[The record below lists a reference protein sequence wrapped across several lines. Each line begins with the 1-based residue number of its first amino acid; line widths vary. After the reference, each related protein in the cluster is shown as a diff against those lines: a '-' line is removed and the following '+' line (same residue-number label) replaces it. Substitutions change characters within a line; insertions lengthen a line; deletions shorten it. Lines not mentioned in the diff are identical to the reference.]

1 MIKADTIAKRI
12 VRDFCEDCMTS
23 NCKSCMVARVI
34 GLIEDEYGAITAKP
48 GNAVIPID
56 QIPKLTKTDIV
67 WYDDGVFKNAYPVT
81 IESVEGDTVN
91 FTNGESDEID
101 TYGKKWLLWCAEPET
116 LLKHR
121 FKGFE
126 RGANCGTNGK

>member
-12 VRDFCEDCMTS
+12 VSDFCEDCVS
-23 NCKSCMVARVI
+23 SGCKTCMVARVV
-34 GLIEDEYGAITAKP
+34 GMIEDEYGVISAKP

-56 QIPKLTKTDIV
+56 TIPKLTKTDIV

-81 IESVEGDTVN
+81 IESIEGDTVN
-91 FTNGESDEID
+91 FSNGESDEIKL
-101 TYGKKWLLWCAEPET
+101 YGKKWLLWTAEPET
-116 LLKHR
+116 LIKHR

-126 RGANCGTNGK
+126 RGANYGTDSK